1 MALLKIVEIPDPLLK
16 RKSEP
21 VKEITP
27 EIKTLLQDMLETMYD
42 APGVGLAAVQ
52 VGVLKRMVVIDVAG
66 KGEEPHPYCMINPK
80 ITDVSDTFVLHEEGC
95 LSVPDQFAEVERREA
110 VTVEYTDENGN
121 PQTLY
126 ADGLLAVCVQHE
138 LDHLDGKLFIDK
150 LSKLKRDMIRR
161 KVEKMHRYQESDDEK
176 SKGKK

>member
-16 RKSEP
+16 RKSAP
-21 VKEITP
+21 VKEVTP

-52 VGVLKRMVVIDVAG
+52 VGVLKRMVVIDVTG
-66 KGEEPHPYCMINPK
+66 KGEDPHPYCMINPK
-80 ITDVSDTFVLHEEGC
+80 ITDASDSFVMHEEGC
-95 LSVPDQFAEVERREA
+95 LSVPDQFAEVKRHEA

-138 LDHLDGKLFIDK
+138 LDHLDGKLFIDR

-161 KVEKMHRYQESDDEK
+161 KVEKMHRCQESGGEK
-176 SKGKK
+176 SKG